1 MLHQYH
7 YAAPVSVSSEPGLRA
22 LPWTVPSETRIQ
34 EDKCILLLLGRR
46 LHWELKFEKSHSK
59 KLLNSY

>member
-1 MLHQYH
+1 MLHQYQ

-22 LPWTVPSETRIQ
+22 LPWIVPSETRTQ

-46 LHWELKFEKSHSK
+46 LRWELKFEKSHSK
-59 KLLNSY
+59 KTT